1 MQPKNFIR
9 RVGFGIRPDEP
20 NPTDPLNWALEQFD
34 HPSNLIW
41 PGRIYSQSEMLDI
54 RIDFVDSEDA
64 IQSRTKN
71 PAEARE
77 KRDALYHRTGRRFFE
92 SYEIAIRH
100 HQAIYGEAPV
110 FERFWHFWG
119 NHFTIVDKNKLPV
132 FNTGP
137 MQREVIRPGMNGSF
151 ADLVYNVTIS
161 WPMLKSLD
169 NFQSRGPNSKFNIYR
184 KKKGKPQRGLN
195 ENHARELLEL
205 HTVSPE
211 CGYTQEDVINA
222 ANIMTGWGF
231 VRKGKKRIHVEDPDV
246 GYIADVHEPGTH
258 TVLDEKFKSTGFD
271 AKTKGKEQLRDLVDF
286 LCAHESCIRFISW
299 KLCRH
304 FICDEPTDE
313 MIQVVVDAWKKSNG
327 MLPDIHRAVVR
338 AAWTFGDEYRKF
350 QMPETWFLQVARMSG
365 ASWPGHP
372 GTFDY
377 GFESK
382 PTSAQRQP
390 ARVLAE
396 LGHKPFRA
404 KQPNG
409 FPDTEAEWL
418 SPEYLVRRLSLINNA
433 KRFGLRPNDLD
444 MPAFIDSVINRNFD
458 APKELYEFVTGLGDH
473 TSPSNQLVA
482 LFCSERT
489 LKV

>member
-1 MQPKNFIR
+1 M
-9 RVGFGIRPDEP
+9 
-20 NPTDPLNWALEQFD
+20 
-34 HPSNLIW
+34 
-41 PGRIYSQSEMLDI
+41 
-54 RIDFVDSEDA
+54 
-64 IQSRTKN
+64 
-71 PAEARE
+71 
-77 KRDALYHRTGRRFFE
+77 
-92 SYEIAIRH
+92 
-100 HQAIYGEAPV
+100 
-110 FERFWHFWG
+110 
-119 NHFTIVDKNKLPV
+119 
-132 FNTGP
+132 
-137 MQREVIRPGMNGSF
+137 
-151 ADLVYNVTIS
+151 TIS

-313 MIQVVVDAWKKSNG
+313 MIQVVVDTWKKSNG

-377 GFESK
+377 DFESK